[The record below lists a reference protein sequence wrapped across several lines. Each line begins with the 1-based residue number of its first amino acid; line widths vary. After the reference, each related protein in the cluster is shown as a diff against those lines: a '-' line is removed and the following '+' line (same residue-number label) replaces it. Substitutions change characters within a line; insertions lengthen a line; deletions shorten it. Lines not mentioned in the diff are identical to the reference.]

1 MTPSW
6 QLWRDRRGHL
16 SPSRIGALALLFFPL
31 AKALVDVQA
40 IMHGARPLNDMIHRA
55 GFWALVFLGVTLADG
70 RPVIELQERAGPRTQ
85 GRTAVIATAP
95 FEGSPDATLYLRIR
109 ARGAR
114 YDFSYAYRPD
124 AWVLLKGDAD
134 GTILSTK
141 VAGGF
146 VGTMLGMY
154 AYHPVP

>member
-1 MTPSW
+1 
-6 QLWRDRRGHL
+6 
-16 SPSRIGALALLFFPL
+16 
-31 AKALVDVQA
+31 VV
-40 IMHGARPLNDMIHRA
+40 
-55 GFWALVFLGVTLADG
+55 
-70 RPVIELQERAGPRTQ
+70 
-85 GRTAVIATAP
+85 ATAP

-134 GTILSTK
+134 GTILSTR

-154 AYHPVP
+154 AYHPGP